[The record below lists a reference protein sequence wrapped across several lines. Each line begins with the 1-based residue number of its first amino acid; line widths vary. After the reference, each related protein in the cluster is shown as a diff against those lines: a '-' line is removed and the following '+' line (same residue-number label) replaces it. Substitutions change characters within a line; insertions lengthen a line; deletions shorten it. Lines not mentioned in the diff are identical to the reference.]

1 MAGAL
6 FGAAW
11 WSWADALVSQ
21 HGVEGEGSAPFKY
34 SWPGIIATLSL
45 ILINMIS
52 KDDLQ
57 DIVDT
62 ADDDVNM
69 RARLWLFCSFLLAFG
84 SVAGSIAVLV
94 TCSQSEKFVAI
105 GVGSVLQCGMI
116 LASAL
121 VLWAF
126 RTRV

>member
-1 MAGAL
+1 MLTL
-6 FGAAW
+6 FVVFINAAW

-62 ADDDVNM
+62 ADDDVN
-69 RARLWLFCSFLLAFG
+69 
-84 SVAGSIAVLV
+84 V
-94 TCSQSEKFVAI
+94 
-105 GVGSVLQCGMI
+105 CGKVPC
-116 LASAL
+116 L
-121 VLWAF
+121 
-126 RTRV
+126 TTTET